1 MTALSPTIVYLS
13 ETDSEQRPDDWR
25 FVESPSGLLSEGT
38 APIDVIVIDN
48 QPKKR
53 SAWIRQ
59 LRMDNRYRLSLLLT
73 TKERGD
79 PLTDGVIRLDTDAV
93 LLKWR
98 LWQERLAMFNRGI
111 LPERFDDRVLAWL
124 WSRPRQ
130 RIEPEKVPGS
140 RTIYRY
146 PLINVMA
153 SDEPVNDFIWLRLMH
168 EQGWLEPGE
177 LMDRIRLCRQCN
189 SARLNYVDVCPQCN
203 ALDIARQP
211 ALHCFT
217 CGHVAPQE
225 HFLKDGVMICPN
237 CLTRLRHIG
246 SDYDRPLENYR
257 CQSCQ
262 SFFVD
267 ADVEARCL
275 DCEEH
280 HQPEDLKV
288 REIRPYSLTES
299 GRLRCRQGLGDADTG
314 DWFGRLN
321 LIPPEAFRGLLDWQI
336 QQTRRYSNTPHGSL
350 MLLRFT
356 RLRESLSDAR
366 AMTLVDGL
374 IERIQE
380 AIRETDRCTRTH
392 EEQLWLLLP
401 STDQIGM
408 RQLQQRL
415 SSLIQGFHE
424 QDDVNFDIRVAG
436 FTFPTDLLS
445 QEDASLFMARLSGA
459 VSG

>member
-1 MTALSPTIVYLS
+1 
-13 ETDSEQRPDDWR
+13 
-25 FVESPSGLLSEGT
+25 
-38 APIDVIVIDN
+38 
-48 QPKKR
+48 
-53 SAWIRQ
+53 
-59 LRMDNRYRLSLLLT
+59 
-73 TKERGD
+73 
-79 PLTDGVIRLDTDAV
+79 
-93 LLKWR
+93 
-98 LWQERLAMFNRGI
+98 MFNRGI
-111 LPERFDDRVLAWL
+111 APERFDERVLAWL

-130 RIEPEKVPGS
+130 RIEPEKDPGS

-146 PLINVMA
+146 PLISVMA
-153 SDEPVNDFIWLRLMH
+153 SDEPVNDIIWLRLMQ
-168 EQGWLEPGE
+168 EQGWLTPGE
-177 LMDRIRLCRQCN
+177 LVDRIRLCRSCD

-217 CGHVAPQE
+217 CGHVGPQE
-225 HFLKDGVMICPN
+225 HFLKDDVMICPN

-257 CQSCQ
+257 CQACQ

-267 ADVEARCL
+267 ADVEARCI
-275 DCEEH
+275 DCDEH
-280 HQPEDLKV
+280 HQPDDLKV
-288 REIRPYSLTES
+288 REIRPYSLTET
-299 GRLRCRQGLGDADTG
+299 GRLRCRQGLSEADAG

-321 LIPPEAFRGLLDWQI
+321 LIKPEAFRGLLNWQI
-336 QQTRRYSNTPHGSL
+336 QQSRRYANTPHGSL

-356 RLRESLSDAR
+356 NLRESLSDNR
-366 AMTLVDGL
+366 ALTLVDGL

-436 FTFPTDLLS
+436 FTIPSDLLS
-445 QEDASLFMARLSGA
+445 QEDARLLMARLSGE